1 MFVWN
6 NAFFVLYIEDH
17 LSKKGKSDK
26 KIKPPLPL
34 VLSSKDIFNLT
45 SSMYFLLVCC
55 NKITLFFCLYSAPK
69 FYVPKYSY
77 FYNNNKNLKI
87 TSLRFLT
94 VVNTL
99 MWGNSVRNKFRYS
112 MRTVPRINFTE
123 KMATTLKNSLC
134 LWGKGNSC
142 EVLVGKPEGVI
153 WGDLREVVIKN
164 GC

>member
-1 MFVWN
+1 MLLWKNV
-6 NAFFVLYIEDH
+6 FFALYICH
-17 LSKKGKSDK
+17 LSKKGETLSDEK
-26 KIKPPLPL
+26 TKLHLPL
-34 VLSSKDIFNLT
+34 VLSSKDIFNPT
-45 SSMYFLLVCC
+45 SSMYFLLVYC
-55 NKITLFFCLYSAPK
+55 NKMTFLFLRPYSVPK

-99 MWGNSVRNKFRYS
+99 MSENSVRNKFRFS
-112 MRTVPRINFTE
+112 MRTVPRTNFTE
-123 KMATTLKNSLC
+123 KMATTFKNSLC

-153 WGDLREVVIKN
+153 WETYEKLL
-164 GC
+164 